1 MNTIRLLKHSLK
13 AVSRYKLRTT
23 FMTLGSL
30 VGVAALTLVISV
42 GEGAERKVLK
52 TIDQLFGAS
61 SIVIVG
67 GGGALMGGPHA
78 DGARLTLD
86 DVEAVVKEL
95 PQISDWDPQQNIGSA
110 SVRRGDAA
118 ATVRVL
124 GQSER
129 SEHVWNRGVLRGEY
143 FDAAA
148 VTGSSRVALI
158 GETVARALFPGE
170 DPLNAEIQV
179 ESVPFKVIGVLEPF
193 GTDVHGMD
201 RDNEVVVPLSTLTR
215 RLMNVDTIAA
225 AKLLVDDPR
234 RVQQTAEEVNR
245 ILRERHGIAAGRPDD
260 FHTITAL
267 QVQQMLKLA
276 QRVLFIYL
284 PLVAGIALLIGAI
297 VAAALMLVSVNERV
311 GEIGLRRAVGAR
323 AQDIRLQ
330 FLVETAVTTLG
341 GGIGGIAL
349 GYLVAHFAARHLHL
363 GQIFSWEAV
372 LLGIVVSVITGL
384 LAGVVPARRAAQLE
398 PADALR

>member
-13 AVSRYKLRTT
+13 AVGRYKLRTT
-23 FMTLGSL
+23 FMMLGSL
-30 VGVAALTLVISV
+30 VGIAALTLVISV
-42 GEGAERKVLK
+42 GEGAERKLLR

-61 SIVIVG
+61 SIVIFG

-78 DGARLTLD
+78 DGERLTLD

-95 PQISDWDPQQNIGSA
+95 PQITDWDPQQSVGSA

-118 ATVRVL
+118 TTARVL

-129 SEHVWNRGVLRGEY
+129 SERVWNRGVSRGEY
-143 FDAAA
+143 FDASA
-148 VTGSSRVALI
+148 VTGSGRVALI
-158 GETVARALFPGE
+158 GQTVARALFSGE
-170 DPLNAEIQV
+170 DPLDGEIQV

-215 RLMNVDTIAA
+215 RVMNVDTIAA
-225 AKLLVDDPR
+225 AKLLVDDPHQ
-234 RVQQTAEEVNR
+234 VEQTAEDVTR
-245 ILRERHGIAAGRPDD
+245 ILRERHGIPSGRPND
-260 FHTITAL
+260 FHIVTAV
-267 QVQQMLKLA
+267 QVQKMLKLA

-284 PLVAGIALLIGAI
+284 PLVAGVALLIGAI
-297 VAAALMLVSVNERV
+297 VSAALMLVSVNERV

-330 FLVETAVTTLG
+330 FLVETAVTALG
-341 GGIGGIAL
+341 GGVGGIAL
-349 GYLVAHFAARHLHL
+349 GYLIAHVAARHMQL
-363 GQIFSWEAV
+363 GEIFSWEAV
-372 LLGIVVSVITGL
+372 VLGIVVSVVTGL
-384 LAGVVPARRAAQLE
+384 IAGVIPARRAAQLE